1 MIILIKVSAIT
12 SKAID
17 DTEGTQAFASWDEG
31 ACKVICF
38 RPVLLDRLWTPRLK
52 SCTMWRIRFSNMWL
66 CYRVSVEAC

>member
-31 ACKVICF
+31 ARKVICF
-38 RPVLLDRLWTPRLK
+38 RPVLLDRL
-52 SCTMWRIRFSNMWL
+52 
-66 CYRVSVEAC
+66 